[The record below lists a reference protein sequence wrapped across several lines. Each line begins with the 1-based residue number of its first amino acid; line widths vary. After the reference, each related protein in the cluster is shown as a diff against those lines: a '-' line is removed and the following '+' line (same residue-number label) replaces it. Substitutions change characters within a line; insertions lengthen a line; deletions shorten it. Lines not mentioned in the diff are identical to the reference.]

1 MATKYFNRHDR
12 ERMMVLAL
20 LISRLPDI
28 IDNFSKNLMDNK
40 QLGRVKTA
48 YKHLDTVFNEIVKS
62 VDLQQ
67 RKQLKRGILH
77 HDIKVVETSGLT
89 QEEVDE
95 SNDTFL
101 DLMEV
106 VQEER
111 CYQCKLEDVEAC
123 PYRIA
128 MLNWSVPVFNEQC
141 DDGECPYKVV
151 LD

>member
-1 MATKYFNRHDR
+1 MATKYFNKHDR
-12 ERMMVLAL
+12 ERMMILAL

-28 IDNFSKNLMDNK
+28 YENFSTNLIDNK
-40 QLGRVKTA
+40 QRGRIKSAHTS
-48 YKHLDTVFNEIVKS
+48 LDKLFNEIIQS

-67 RKQLKRGILH
+67 RKQLQRGILH

-89 QEEVDE
+89 PEEVDE

-101 DLMEV
+101 DLMAV

-111 CYQCKLEDVEAC
+111 CYQCKLDDVEAC

-128 MLNWSVPVFNEQC
+128 MLNWSVPVFNENC
-141 DDGECPYKVV
+141 DGGECPYKVV
-151 LD
+151 ID

>member
-40 QLGRVKTA
+40 QRGRVKTA
-48 YKHLDTVFNEIVKS
+48 YKHLDTVFNEIIQS

-67 RKQLKRGILH
+67 RKQLQRGILH

-89 QEEVDE
+89 PEEVDE

-101 DLMEV
+101 DLMDV

-111 CYQCKLEDVEAC
+111 CYQCKLEAVEAC

-128 MLNWSVPVFNEQC
+128 MLNWSVPVFNEEC
-141 DDGECPYKVV
+141 EDGECPYKVV
-151 LD
+151 IE

>member
-1 MATKYFNRHDR
+1 MATNYFNRHDR

-28 IDNFSKNLMDNK
+28 YENFSTNLIDNK
-40 QLGRVKTA
+40 QRGRIKSAHTSLN
-48 YKHLDTVFNEIVKS
+48 KLFNEIIQS

-67 RKQLKRGILH
+67 RKQLQRGVLH
-77 HDIKVVETSGLT
+77 HDIKVIETSGLT
-89 QEEVDE
+89 PEEVDE

-101 DLMEV
+101 DLMAV

-111 CYQCKLEDVEAC
+111 CYQCKLDDVEAC

-128 MLNWSVPVFNEQC
+128 MLNWSVPVFNERC